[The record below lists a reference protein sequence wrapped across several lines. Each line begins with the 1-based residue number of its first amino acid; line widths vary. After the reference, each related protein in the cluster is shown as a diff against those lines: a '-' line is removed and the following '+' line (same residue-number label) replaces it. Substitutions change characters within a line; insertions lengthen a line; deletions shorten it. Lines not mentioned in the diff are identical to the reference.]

1 MQTAACESSSYVT
14 RQEVITPSYSIGYHI
29 IEENIQVP
37 VYVLYIAYI
46 TIKIRVY

>member
-1 MQTAACESSSYVT
+1 VQTAACESSSYVT

-29 IEENIQVP
+29 IEENILVP
-37 VYVLYIAYI
+37 VYVLYVAYI